1 MELMMKQVAGMLA
14 LMTITPFALA
24 ADVIVPQMV
33 LDKIL
38 FQISSKQ
45 WVTTQTAQ
53 LTVSINATLTNADLV
68 KARADM
74 MESLNKIAK
83 GDWHL
88 TEFDRSQDS
97 SGLEKL
103 YVQAQVRVD
112 QATLT
117 DIYQNAKTVT
127 TPGTKYEVSGVDF
140 KPSLEE
146 TQTVRAKIR
155 EQLYQQVNEEISR
168 MNKAYPTQNYSVSNL
183 VFVEGGEN
191 VPQSPRAYQ
200 AKEMNTMVMAAAPSP
215 LTVSNELVMTAIVEA
230 ASNRTEASSKLTVPA
245 PAPKSA
251 AVTSNTT
258 KAVASA
264 TEAAAPKTA
273 HAPQKTSKAEASLQT
288 TAVVSNLTEAA
299 ANLIGAA
306 SNRIQG
312 N

>member
-1 MELMMKQVAGMLA
+1 MKQVAGMLA
-14 LMTITPFALA
+14 LMTMAPFALA
-24 ADVIVPQMV
+24 ADIVISPQMV
-33 LDKIL
+33 LDRVL

-53 LTVSINATLTNADLV
+53 LTVSINATLSNADLV
-68 KARADM
+68 KARTDM
-74 MESLNKIAK
+74 MVSLNKIAK

-117 DIYQNAKTVT
+117 DIYQNAKTVS

-146 TQTVRAKIR
+146 TQAVRAKIR
-155 EQLYQQVNEEISR
+155 EQLYQQVNEEIAR

-183 VFVEGGEN
+183 VFVEGGDN
-191 VPQSPRAYQ
+191 VPQPPRAYQ
-200 AKEMNTMVMAAAPSP
+200 AKEMNTMVMAAAPAP
-215 LTVSNELVMTAIVEA
+215 LTVSNELVMTAVVEA
-230 ASNRTEASSKLTVPA
+230 ASNRAETSSKMSA
-245 PAPKSA
+245 PASKSA
-251 AVTSNTT
+251 AASSNTT
-258 KAVASA
+258 RSFAKT

-273 HAPQKTSKAEASLQT
+273 HVLQQKTKAKT
-288 TAVVSNLTEAA
+288 TAVVSN
-299 ANLIGAA
+299 
-306 SNRIQG
+306 RIQG